1 MVAKE
6 TLPLDRM
13 NSVRLRVEGLSKSF
27 RSHGAEVTALEGIH
41 MEIRDQEFATILGPS
56 GCGKSTL
63 LRILAGLSR
72 PSAGIATLDGRIIEG
87 PGKDRGMVFQNYTL
101 FPWLTVMENI
111 QFGLRLSGRQKSECE
126 AVAQGFVQKIGLS
139 GFERAYP
146 RSLSGGMKQRVA
158 IARALAN
165 DPNILLLDEPFGALD
180 TQTRSLMQ
188 ELLLQIW
195 EELHK
200 TILFV
205 THDVEE
211 AVFLSDRIFVMT
223 ARPGR
228 IKAVLEV
235 PLSRPRD
242 YQVKGSPE
250 FLRIKTEVSR
260 LIREESIRALTSS
273 MVEPRSQEG

>member
-6 TLPLDRM
+6 TLPVDRM
-13 NSVRLRVEGLSKSF
+13 NSVRLRVQGLSKSF
-27 RSHGAEVTALEGIH
+27 HAHGVKVTALEGIQ

-72 PSAGIATLDGRIIEG
+72 PSAGSATLDGRTIEG

-111 QFGLRLSGRQKSECE
+111 QFGLRLSGRDKKECE
-126 AVAQGFVQKIGLS
+126 AVALGFIQKIGLS

-235 PLSRPRD
+235 PLARPRD
-242 YQVKGSPE
+242 YQVKASPE

-260 LIREESIRALTSS
+260 LIREESIKALTSPMLGPHS
-273 MVEPRSQEG
+273 LEE